1 MRRFAVVLLIGLL
14 TTALVVLA
22 QDYTTEDIGS
32 IAVGENVSGEL
43 EVGVRDR
50 YTLEVVDNATL
61 NFFLDGTGAM
71 DTYLRIYR
79 EGEAEPIAEND
90 DRGDGTLYSAIEG
103 LDVSA
108 GDVLIIEA
116 GTYGDAEA
124 GAYTLRAAPP
134 ATIEDAGEVALG
146 DTIQAA
152 FPENTRLRYTLMVEE
167 TTALS
172 ITLEGADDLDTYL
185 RLYVEGN
192 ELPSAQNND
201 IDESSV
207 SAGFTQF
214 VVPGGTTLVIEAG
227 TNSDAGSGDFTL
239 TVEEANID
247 VGEAIAP
254 VELTD
259 ETTLDSVCEGAVD
272 TEDPVRFQYLAPEE
286 VLEPEVDYGAIF
298 CTEAGNFLVD
308 LYEDEAPIT
317 VNSFVFLA
325 SNRFFDNLTFHRV
338 IEDFVVQGGD
348 PLGSGIG
355 GPGYEF
361 VNETDN
367 DLTFGGIGVLGMAN
381 AGPDTNGS
389 QFFITLAPVARL
401 DGGYT
406 IFGQV
411 HEGMG
416 SVFDIE
422 ERDPSAA
429 TEPGTT
435 IYTIRVITIPPEE

>member
-1 MRRFAVVLLIGLL
+1 MKRFAVGLVIGLL
-14 TTALVVLA
+14 VTTVVVLA
-22 QDYTTEDIGS
+22 QDHTTEDAG
-32 IAVGENVSGEL
+32 AVTVGENVSGEL

-50 YTLEVVDNATL
+50 YMLEVVDGGTL
-61 NFFLDGTGAM
+61 NFFLSGTGAM

-79 EGEAEPIAEND
+79 EGETEPFAEND
-90 DRGDGTLYSAIEG
+90 DRGDGTLYSAVEGIE
-103 LDVSA
+103 VSA
-108 GDVLIIEA
+108 GEVLIVEA
-116 GTYGDAEA
+116 GTYADGEA
-124 GAYTLRAAPP
+124 GAYTLRVAPP
-134 ATIEDAGEVALG
+134 AVIEDAGEITLG
-146 DTIQAA
+146 EPVQAA
-152 FPENTRLRYTLMVEE
+152 FPENTRLRYSLSVAE
-167 TTALS
+167 TTPLN

-185 RLYVEGN
+185 RLYIEGN
-192 ELPSAQNND
+192 DTPAAQNND
-201 IDESSV
+201 AAEDSL
-207 SAGFTQF
+207 SAGFTQL
-214 VVPGGTTLVIEAG
+214 VVPGGIVLIIEAG
-227 TNSDAGSGDFTL
+227 TNSDAGTGDFTL
-239 TVEEANID
+239 TVEPSDVMVDEAL
-247 VGEAIAP
+247 EP
-254 VELTD
+254 VELD
-259 ETTLDSVCEGAVD
+259 AEMTLGSVCEGAED
-272 TEDPVRFQYLAPEE
+272 TADPVRLQYVMPDD
-286 VLEPEVDYGAIF
+286 VLEAGVDYGAVF

-308 LYEDEAPIT
+308 LYEDDAPIT

-325 SNRFFDNLTFHRV
+325 ANRFFDNLTFHRV

-411 HEGMG
+411 VEGMG

-422 ERDPSAA
+422 VRDPQSA

-435 IYTIRVITIPPEE
+435 IYTIVVITLPSEG